1 MDSEENGGYMYS
13 CESCESKHM
22 LSKQGT
28 GSVGSGSGSSQSTNA
43 VHASSSSISDGSASG
58 YCMQDNETDSDN
70 SDDMN
75 SMDLRHWN
83 FVEHFKKDPTGFLD
97 EIVERYIHLNN
108 VVKLKSNAAKKEKQ
122 ILSNEKKMNSD
133 LRQELEN
140 CRKSL
145 ESVSTTCRNLAAES
159 QHFMGEL
166 ERARQKFY
174 EQRSEQMQE
183 HNGVCA
189 VLRSE
194 LQQAQEMCQSLADEK
209 EKLVEEVD
217 FYKSLGEGEG
227 ERASGGPNRKYK
239 LLCAALKTELHHN
252 QTVIQ
257 DLGKYNE
264 DLEEK
269 AIGATEEMQNL
280 SAENEKLQ
288 VELKFYK
295 NQYFDENSEEV
306 QKNKEL
312 QQELTEVQSN
322 FKSLATANEKLLK
335 EIEIYKTVFY
345 KDKSAGNEKVKEFC
359 RKLQGELLEK
369 NKTLEKVRST
379 NEKLQDK
386 VGHMKLMLNRLD
398 LHSKGLKIALDENS
412 ELEKRMVVQKKAIEL
427 LESLNAKLRADATNT
442 RDCFK
447 KLRESF
453 KLELAKRQ
461 VHSCSECSRQG
472 DGEGDGAGAGAGA
485 GADHEHGKNQK
496 LHSLLMKMVRHV
508 DKLSKIT
515 RTANTSP
522 SSSSSNISMSQ
533 ILGRNHLKMDPEEV
547 LEDVFKTFCDLATD
561 YWVTQMHPMQS
572 MEARPSTGSCR
583 SSDDEN

>member
-28 GSVGSGSGSSQSTNA
+28 GSVGSGSGSSQSNNA
-43 VHASSSSISDGSASG
+43 VHASSSSISDGCASG

-70 SDDMN
+70 SDE
-75 SMDLRHWN
+75 MDLRHWN
-83 FVEHFKKDPTGFLD
+83 FVEHFKQDPTGFLD

-145 ESVSTTCRNLAAES
+145 ESASTSCRNLAAES
-159 QHFMGEL
+159 QHFMVEL
-166 ERARQKFY
+166 ERATQKFY
-174 EQRSEQMQE
+174 EQRSEQVQK

-209 EKLVEEVD
+209 EKLVEEVN
-217 FYKSLGEGEG
+217 FYKSLGEGE
-227 ERASGGPNRKYK
+227 RAAGGPNRKYK
-239 LLCAALKTELHHN
+239 LLCAALKTELHQN

-257 DLGKYNE
+257 DLEKYNE
-264 DLEEK
+264 ELEEK

-288 VELKFYK
+288 EELKFYK
-295 NQYFDENSEEV
+295 NQYFDESSEEV

-322 FKSLATANEKLLK
+322 SKRLATANEKLLK
-335 EIEIYKTVFY
+335 EIELYKTVFY
-345 KDKSAGNEKVKEFC
+345 RDKLAGNEKVKEFC
-359 RKLQGELLEK
+359 RKLQNELHEK

-447 KLRESF
+447 KLKESF
-453 KLELAKRQ
+453 KLELSKRQ

-472 DGEGDGAGAGAGA
+472 DGEGDGA

-508 DKLSKIT
+508 DKLSKISH
-515 RTANTSP
+515 TANTSP

-547 LEDVFKTFCDLATD
+547 LEDVFKTFCDLSTD

-583 SSDDEN
+583 SSNDEN